1 MREKMENNGELTVK
15 AVKEAL
21 DFIETTWNEWE
32 GDFHEFMAN
41 VITEE
46 SVTQYEVKE
55 LLDSISKGEEIE
67 GIELDVQKRGSSY
80 KIKVL

>member
-1 MREKMENNGELTVK
+1 MSNNGELTVK
-15 AVKEAL
+15 AVREAL
-21 DFIETTWNEWE
+21 DFIESTWNEWE

-41 VITEE
+41 VISEE
-46 SVTQYEVKE
+46 SVTQYEVRE

>member
-15 AVKEAL
+15 AVREAL
-21 DFIETTWNEWE
+21 DFIEATWSEWE

-41 VITEE
+41 VISEE

>member
-1 MREKMENNGELTVK
+1 MSNNGELTVK

-21 DFIETTWNEWE
+21 DFIESTWNEWE

-41 VITEE
+41 VISEE
-46 SVTQYEVKE
+46 SVTQYQVRE
-55 LLDSISKGEEIE
+55 LLDSISEGEEIE
-67 GIELDVQKRGSSY
+67 GIELDVQRRGSSY

>member
-1 MREKMENNGELTVK
+1 MSNNGELTVK
-15 AVKEAL
+15 AVREAL
-21 DFIETTWNEWE
+21 DFIESTWNEWE

-41 VITEE
+41 VISEE
-46 SVTQYEVKE
+46 SVTQYQVKE
-55 LLDSISKGEEIE
+55 LLDSISEGEEIE

>member
-1 MREKMENNGELTVK
+1 MSNNGELTVK

-21 DFIETTWNEWE
+21 DFIESTWNEWE

-41 VITEE
+41 VISEE

>member
-15 AVKEAL
+15 AVREAL
-21 DFIETTWNEWE
+21 DFIESTWNEWE

-41 VITEE
+41 VISEE
-46 SVTQYEVKE
+46 SVTQYQVKE

>member
-1 MREKMENNGELTVK
+1 MSNNRELTVK

-41 VITEE
+41 VISEE
-46 SVTQYEVKE
+46 SVTQYQVKE

>member
-1 MREKMENNGELTVK
+1 MENNGELTVK
-15 AVKEAL
+15 AVREAL

-41 VITEE
+41 VISEE

>member
-1 MREKMENNGELTVK
+1 MSNNRELTVK

-41 VITEE
+41 VISEE

>member
-15 AVKEAL
+15 AVREAL
-21 DFIETTWNEWE
+21 DFIESTWNEWE

-41 VITEE
+41 VISEE